1 MEIISSDKKKYSI
14 EENNE
19 TIKRNKIQ
27 TRNIRNEHI
36 YSNIKKK
43 EFIKNNKTGKNNHN
57 WKITNKTIKENEM
70 NNEREKNDLNIKNFQ
85 KNMLDNGRK
94 FRGEMSIENNSIEL
108 KNDKKILILIYYYH
122 QIIYNFIKI

>member
-1 MEIISSDKKKYSI
+1 
-14 EENNE
+14 
-19 TIKRNKIQ
+19 
-27 TRNIRNEHI
+27 
-36 YSNIKKK
+36 
-43 EFIKNNKTGKNNHN
+43 
-57 WKITNKTIKENEM
+57 M